1 MATINL
7 HPDFKE
13 LLKLLNAHNVEYL
26 LVGGYAVGSYGYV
39 RATADLDI
47 WVNCTKENS
56 LKLVNALEEFGFGD
70 NVNEAMFRKDNNIV
84 RMGLPPFRIEIM
96 TSVSGVSFT
105 ECYERRNDLELEGL
119 TINIIGLEDLK
130 KNKLASARHK
140 DLTNLEYFT

>member
-56 LKLVNALEEFGFGD
+56 IKLVNALEEFGFGD

-140 DLTNLEYFT
+140 DLNDLEYLP

>member
-13 LLKLLNAHNVEYL
+13 LLKLLNAYKVEYL

-47 WVNCTKENS
+47 WVNSTNENS
-56 LKLVNALEEFGFGD
+56 LKLVDALHEFGFGD
-70 NVNEAMFRKDNNIV
+70 NVNEAMFLKDNNIV

-96 TSVSGVSFT
+96 TSVSGVSFS
-105 ECYERRNDLELEGL
+105 ECYERRNDFVLDGL
-119 TINIIGLEDLK
+119 TISIIGLEDLK
-130 KNKLASARHK
+130 KNKQASARHK
-140 DLTNLEYFT
+140 DLNDLENLP

>member
-13 LLKLLNAHNVEYL
+13 LLKLLSAHNVEYL

-39 RATADLDI
+39 RATANLDI
-47 WVNCTKENS
+47 WVNCTNENS
-56 LKLVNALEEFGFGD
+56 LKLVGALQEFGFGD
-70 NVNEAMFRKDNNIV
+70 NVNEAMFLKDNNIV

-105 ECYERRNDLELEGL
+105 ECYERRNDLELDGL
-119 TINIIGLEDLK
+119 TINIIGLDDLK
-130 KNKLASARHK
+130 KNKKASARHK
-140 DLTNLEYFT
+140 DLNDLEYLP